1 VGSGFLIHRLGG
13 EMELSDLF
21 DCESLESVERKID
34 FERMVEGLKARDK
47 RIVALYASGCTQEE
61 IGLAVGVNQSQ
72 ISRILAKMH
81 KRGEIRRVN
90 YREENI

>member
-47 RIVALYASGCTQEE
+47 RIVALYASGHTQAE
-61 IGLAVGVNQSQ
+61 IGEIVGLNQSQ
-72 ISRILAKMH
+72 ISRILSDMH
-81 KRGEIRRVN
+81 KSLLKLD
-90 YREENI
+90 RE

>member
-1 VGSGFLIHRLGG
+1 
-13 EMELSDLF
+13 MELSDLF

-47 RIVALYASGCTQEE
+47 RIVALYASGHTQEE
-61 IGLAVGVNQSQ
+61 IGSEVGISHQHV
-72 ISRILAKMH
+72 SRILANMC